1 MNDEQSPA
9 SDAHVTGRVPAGL
22 TTTEFVLRPIVAGD
36 AANDHAALMETRD
49 ELRLWEQSS
58 WPEDDFTV
66 EANRDDLAG
75 LEARHNDRRALT
87 YTVLDPAGRE
97 CLGCV
102 YVFPTGASFLTKAT
116 VTPVGDDAWVEV
128 DLVVYFW
135 VRRSRMATAM
145 DDRLLAAL
153 RAWFADEWDAEKV
166 VIVVSELFAQQV
178 ELIRR
183 TDLALQFELVEP
195 QKPGRFLVFG

>member
-166 VIVVSELFAQQV
+166 IFVVSELFAQQV

-183 TDLALQFELVEP
+183 TDLALRFELVEP